1 MLTSQELRIGNLLY
15 YHLTEDVC
23 EVNYIGEKS
32 FDCKTEL
39 GSMAHGV
46 YDPIPLTKEWL
57 LKIGFDKEKDH
68 KWKDGSITP
77 EIYVFKS
84 YFIEFTNIYTV
95 VVLARMNR
103 SGGEFIR
110 SVKFVHEIQNL
121 IFALTGEELKV
132 NISQNACLWS
142 VRYKVI

>member
-46 YDPIPLTKEWL
+46 YDPIPLTERWFHIL
-57 LKIGFDKEKDH
+57 GLDKSDEGD
-68 KWKDGSITP
+68 
-77 EIYVFKS
+77 Y
-84 YFIEFTNIYTV
+84 Y
-95 VVLARMNR
+95 
-103 SGGEFIR
+103 
-110 SVKFVHEIQNL
+110 EIQIGNNL
-121 IFALTGEELKV
+121 NLTIDAGDLTAGIALQWRAQGSNIFGKALYVHQLQNLYFSLSSEELKL
-132 NISQNACLWS
+132 NISSSAGL
-142 VRYKVI
+142 